1 MYRPMLW
8 FFLIGALLP
17 VIFWAADYYFP
28 RLRLRKVHLPAVFAS
43 TASIPPA
50 TAANYITWGVVG
62 VVFNGWIKRRWR
74 GWWMRYNYILSA
86 GLDTALAIGSFLI
99 FFCLVYPGV
108 KVVWFGNE
116 IDSRTADGQ
125 MLPLDQVAP
134 GETFG
139 GF

>member
-1 MYRPMLW
+1 
-8 FFLIGALLP
+8 
-17 VIFWAADYYFP
+17 
-28 RLRLRKVHLPAVFAS
+28 
-43 TASIPPA
+43 
-50 TAANYITWGVVG
+50 
-62 VVFNGWIKRRWR
+62 
-74 GWWMRYNYILSA
+74 MRYNYILSA

-125 MLPLDQVAP
+125 MLPLDKVAP